1 MRENM
6 IQSIADLQR
15 VKSAYNSRMA
25 AYGHTVLVCGGA
37 GCVSSNC
44 GAVSQ
49 AVRDTL
55 AAQKLTGKVAVIETG
70 CMGTCAVGPVMLIL
84 PEEIYYTSLTPQ
96 KAAEIVESHLVQN
109 KIITEYTFYDETQKI
124 HIPKL
129 TDIPFFS
136 EQQKIVLRNCGMMD
150 YASLDA
156 YIARDGYFAIAK
168 ALEEMTPRQV
178 VDEIKASG
186 LRGRGGAGFPTG
198 IKWEAAHKQSDPVK
212 YMICN
217 ADEGDPGAFMD
228 RSLLEGDPHGII
240 EGMMLGAYAT
250 GASHGFV
257 YVRAEYPIAV
267 ERLGAAIEE
276 ARKRDFWGS
285 VSWARI
291 FPLTWKSAL
300 ARALSCAV
308 RRLL

>member
-109 KIITEYTFYDETQKI
+109 KIITEYTFYDETQQI

-129 TDIPFFS
+129 TEIPF
-136 EQQKIVLRNCGMMD
+136 
-150 YASLDA
+150 
-156 YIARDGYFAIAK
+156 
-168 ALEEMTPRQV
+168 
-178 VDEIKASG
+178 
-186 LRGRGGAGFPTG
+186 
-198 IKWEAAHKQSDPVK
+198 
-212 YMICN
+212 
-217 ADEGDPGAFMD
+217 
-228 RSLLEGDPHGII
+228 
-240 EGMMLGAYAT
+240 
-250 GASHGFV
+250 
-257 YVRAEYPIAV
+257 
-267 ERLGAAIEE
+267 
-276 ARKRDFWGS
+276 
-285 VSWARI
+285 
-291 FPLTWKSAL
+291 
-300 ARALSCAV
+300 
-308 RRLL
+308 